1 MTFKKAQAKTIKVGV
16 FIFKTQKAMNDQ
28 KNTQDDE
35 ASKVPKKK
43 KTKWVLLKTTKKK
56 LRKNGDLDLLY
67 YCSLGPFSFSPRRYR
82 ERVRNKQ
89 SSQ

>member
-16 FIFKTQKAMNDQ
+16 FKTRKAMNDQ

-43 KTKWVLLKTTKKK
+43 KPS
-56 LRKNGDLDLLY
+56 GY
-67 YCSLGPFSFSPRRYR
+67 Y
-82 ERVRNKQ
+82 
-89 SSQ
+89 

>member
-43 KTKWVLLKTTKKK
+43 KPS
-56 LRKNGDLDLLY
+56 GY
-67 YCSLGPFSFSPRRYR
+67 Y
-82 ERVRNKQ
+82 
-89 SSQ
+89 

>member
-16 FIFKTQKAMNDQ
+16 FKTQKAMNDQ

-43 KTKWVLLKTTKKK
+43 TKWVLLKTTKKK
-56 LRKNGDLDLLY
+56 A
-67 YCSLGPFSFSPRRYR
+67 
-82 ERVRNKQ
+82 
-89 SSQ
+89 

>member
-16 FIFKTQKAMNDQ
+16 FKTQKAMNDQ